1 MGSRER
7 VNRQTDRD
15 STAIGRSG
23 RRSRRCRLVDQE
35 SGAEE
40 QTGRQGLGG
49 RRDSQTGRDQRT
61 GMIGRDQRTGRIVR
75 DQKTGRIGGGSGF
88 ESRESTVKHKR
99 QSGRE
104 CLEGED

>member
-23 RRSRRCRLVDQE
+23 RRRVEIRRGRLVDQE
-35 SGAEE
+35 AGAEE

-49 RRDSQTGRDQRT
+49 RQDSQK
-61 GMIGRDQRTGRIVR
+61 GRDQRTGRTLRQAGIR
-75 DQKTGRIGGGSGF
+75 EQAGSEVGQD
-88 ESRESTVKHKR
+88 SSHGKA
-99 QSGRE
+99 
-104 CLEGED
+104 L

>member
-1 MGSRER
+1 MGSRKR

-40 QTGRQGLGG
+40 QTGRQGLGS
-49 RRDSQTGRDQRT
+49 RQDSQK
-61 GMIGRDQRTGRIVR
+61 GRDQRTGRIVR
-75 DQKTGRIGGGSGF
+75 QAGIREQAGSEVGQD
-88 ESRESTVKHKR
+88 SS
-99 QSGRE
+99 SGKA
-104 CLEGED
+104 L

>member
-23 RRSRRCRLVDQE
+23 RRRVESRRGRLVDQE

-49 RRDSQTGRDQRT
+49 RQDGQK
-61 GMIGRDQRTGRIVR
+61 GRDQRTGRI
-75 DQKTGRIGGGSGF
+75 GG

-104 CLEGED
+104 CLEGEE